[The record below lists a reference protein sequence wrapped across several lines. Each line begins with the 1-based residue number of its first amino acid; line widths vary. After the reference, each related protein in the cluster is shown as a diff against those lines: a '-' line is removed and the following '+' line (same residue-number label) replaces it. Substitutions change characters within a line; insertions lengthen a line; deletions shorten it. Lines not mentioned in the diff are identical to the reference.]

1 MYGTQ
6 LVQEPF
12 GISVFGSSIIRVEPD
27 VASLN
32 FAVSRLEQHPR
43 DAFRAA
49 RDGTESV
56 RAYLDQAE
64 VEDVGSSRIALSQ
77 SFRHTTRGREFEGY
91 LARVAFHVLLHDL
104 DRTEEILTG
113 IVDAGA
119 NEIKAVEFQTSQLKE
134 VRADARRRA
143 VSAAREKAENYC
155 KAAGVTLGPVIHI
168 EDVNP
173 TRLRGGEG
181 HVTREVQLDDEAPPR
196 AFDPGSIVVGGAVII
211 AFGLKRE

>member
-1 MYGTQ
+1 MNGTQ

-43 DAFRAA
+43 DAFRAV
-49 RDGTESV
+49 RDEAESV

-91 LARVAFHVLLHDL
+91 P
-104 DRTEEILTG
+104 
-113 IVDAGA
+113 
-119 NEIKAVEFQTSQLKE
+119 
-134 VRADARRRA
+134 
-143 VSAAREKAENYC
+143 
-155 KAAGVTLGPVIHI
+155 PV
-168 EDVNP
+168 
-173 TRLRGGEG
+173 
-181 HVTREVQLDDEAPPR
+181 
-196 AFDPGSIVVGGAVII
+196 
-211 AFGLKRE
+211 